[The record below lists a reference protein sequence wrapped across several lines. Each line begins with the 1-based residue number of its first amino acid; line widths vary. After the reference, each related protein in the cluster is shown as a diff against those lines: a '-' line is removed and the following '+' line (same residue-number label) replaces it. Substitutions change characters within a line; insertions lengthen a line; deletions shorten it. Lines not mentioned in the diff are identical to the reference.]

1 MTRTGKILCIG
12 TLARLVRD
20 YPHHHHHARVRVGGG
35 GGLGRERLESKRTH
49 PHYHQSSHL
58 TYALAFPLVF
68 KHHHINATTRSY
80 NPNDED
86 KIKSAIAAGPGGSAA
101 FEKLIRYV
109 GRRMKDSLVAASASA
124 SASPVGHEDE
134 QERRVTIGNPVM
146 GALEVEE
153 GDGGGSDQN
162 ATKSK
167 DGGARIGG
175 SEGRGSVVFL

>member
-1 MTRTGKILCIG
+1 
-12 TLARLVRD
+12 V
-20 YPHHHHHARVRVGGG
+20 
-35 GGLGRERLESKRTH
+35 LGRERLESKQTH
-49 PHYHQSSHL
+49 HHYHQSSHF
-58 TYALAFPLVF
+58 TYALAFPLAL

-101 FEKLIRYV
+101 FEKLSRYV
-109 GRRMKDSLVAASASA
+109 GRRMKDSLVAVSASA
-124 SASPVGHEDE
+124 SASPVGHEHEHE
-134 QERRVTIGNPVM
+134 QERRVAIDNPVM

-175 SEGRGSVVFL
+175 SEGRGSVAFL